1 MGAVTANTNGP
12 RHDSDPASSHVMPAL
27 IKKCFD
33 AMHTGED
40 EIAVWGDGKPTREFL
55 CVDGY
60 AAGNLLVTEKYDKP
74 AAVNIGAG
82 FEITI
87 KDLAN
92 LIVQLTGLEGRI
104 AWDINKPVGQARR
117 CLDVSRAEREFRFR
131 ARTGLEEGLTRTIE
145 WYRRKRY
152 EEPTSND

>member
-1 MGAVTANTNGP
+1 MGAVTLNTNGP

-60 AAGNLLVTEKYDKP
+60 AAGDLLVTEKCDNP
-74 AAVNIGAG
+74 AAVSIGAG

-87 KDLAN
+87 LRGAPPRTSASLA
-92 LIVQLTGLEGRI
+92 V
-104 AWDINKPVGQARR
+104 RR
-117 CLDVSRAEREFRFR
+117 GGVSTLAEQNGSSDSVPGP
-131 ARTGLEEGLTRTIE
+131 A
-145 WYRRKRY
+145 
-152 EEPTSND
+152 